1 MVGLFLYIAGITV
14 FMVKDYRVMFLAMFV
29 FCTGM
34 FMAHSL
40 LSGYINTL
48 ARSKKGIANG
58 VYISFYYLGGT
69 LGSFAPGVLY
79 AHFGWRVFCASLI
92 LMVCGSIF
100 CLRQLQHAARRL
112 QAG

>member
-1 MVGLFLYIAGITV
+1 
-14 FMVKDYRVMFLAMFV
+14 
-29 FCTGM
+29 
-34 FMAHSL
+34 
-40 LSGYINTL
+40 
-48 ARSKKGIANG
+48 
-58 VYISFYYLGGT
+58 
-69 LGSFAPGVLY
+69 VLY